1 MQQQSPDP
9 VATLL
14 YRMEAMEKE
23 IASIEKDIS
32 GMEKDF
38 ASLKSQLNLY
48 EPARESD
55 LKLQSIKDTTL
66 RIETELGRVK
76 EKIETMSTRMV
87 AQDQDLQ
94 KRDAEQ
100 RERQDKLVIRVL
112 WFTVSSVIAIF
123 SAVLIAYL
131 THLIPH

>member
-9 VATLL
+9 VASLM

-32 GMEKDF
+32 SMEKDF
-38 ASLKSQLNLY
+38 GSLKSQLNLY
-48 EPARESD
+48 EPVRESD

-66 RIETELGRVK
+66 RIENELSKVK

-87 AQDQDLQ
+87 TQEQDLQ

-112 WFTVSSVIAIF
+112 WFAVSSVIAIF

-131 THLIPH
+131 THLIR